1 MSDYYQDPPQNLPLF
16 DHGQHAKAAR
26 AEAYQNALPLMPS
39 RMAAFLNA
47 LEAAG
52 RRGLTREEGGIA
64 IGGLPQN
71 CINSVAL
78 KILREGLAVETGER
92 RKTKMGATAAVMVH
106 VDHLD
111 RGEQK

>member
-1 MSDYYQDPPQNLPLF
+1 MIDDLLQTSSETLPLF
-16 DHGQHAKAAR
+16 DHGQHAKATK
-26 AEAYQNALPLMPS
+26 AEAYQNALPLMPG
-39 RMAAFLNA
+39 RMTAFLKA
-47 LEAAG
+47 LHDAG
-52 RRGLTREEGGIA
+52 RPGLTREEGGDA
-64 IGGLPQN
+64 LGVPQN

-111 RGEQK
+111 GGGK